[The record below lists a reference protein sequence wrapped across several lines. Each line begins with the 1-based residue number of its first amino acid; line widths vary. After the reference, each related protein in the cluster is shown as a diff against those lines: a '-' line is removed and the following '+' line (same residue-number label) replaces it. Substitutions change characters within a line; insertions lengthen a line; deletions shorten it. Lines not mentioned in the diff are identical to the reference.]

1 MPIAQPKQIGA
12 TPSPRL
18 PTFSPGLFT
27 EATDRGAGAQGRWKD
42 GQNIRFHN
50 GLPQTL
56 GGWMQETFAVGNS
69 GGLIQGVA
77 RNVFEWA
84 SLDGQIWI
92 AIGTNSKLLLVNN
105 GTLYDITPVRRQV
118 GLTNPFSTV
127 SGSPLVTVVDPGHG
141 ASPGDYVTFS
151 GFNTVGGLTLN
162 GEYQIVNV
170 NSNSAYV
177 INTGINAS
185 STVNSG
191 GGSGSA
197 VYQIVAGGASSGFWY
212 GWGVST
218 WGTGT
223 WGTPRGTG
231 NIQTLGNLVGG
242 SGYDGGGTHT
252 YTGVPLTGGSGTGAI
267 ATIVVTSGVVT
278 AVTITTPGTGYNVG
292 DVLSASNTNLGGSGS
307 GFHITVIAVLTSTM
321 VQPLRIWSLDQYGED
336 LLASYNGGAVYFWQ
350 RSLGPLSP
358 AVLVPTAPSSNQRI
372 LVSQQDRQLIC
383 LGAQPSG
390 TLAPDPMNVRA
401 SDFGDFTDFTETAGN
416 EVYEQALSGGN
427 KILTGH
433 FVSNG
438 ILIHTDVG
446 QQIMQ
451 PTEDENVYSIRQV
464 GWTNPIIGPNAGISV
479 NGTDYWM
486 CKDKFMMYDGLP
498 QEILSDVWTK
508 IFDTEAQAEG
518 LGFGINLSASDKVF
532 CSWND
537 VYGEIWWD
545 FTSATGTE
553 NDSFVV
559 FNPTQKY
566 WYYGTRVR
574 TAALKR
580 TLTYGYPIAID
591 NTGEFFTHENGID
604 AAGVPMQGFL
614 ESGDFEMGAF
624 DTGTM
629 QTVSG
634 DQQYFVWKVI
644 ADNKYLQGRILL
656 YLKTKRR
663 PQETTYWT
671 KGPYVINPGD
681 EFNGVRARGRQMAV
695 RLQFGTDASPVST
708 AWRAGTYT
716 FYIKVDG
723 KR

>member
-1 MPIAQPKQIGA
+1 MPITQPKQIDVV
-12 TPSPRL
+12 PSPRL

-42 GQNIRFHN
+42 GNNIRFHN

-56 GGWMQETFAVGNS
+56 GGWVQEMLS
-69 GGLIQGVA
+69 GGNILGVA
-77 RNVFEWA
+77 RNVIEWA
-84 SLDGQIWI
+84 SLDGQVWI
-92 AIGTNSKLLLVNN
+92 AIGTNSKLFLINN
-105 GTLYDITPVRRQV
+105 GTLYDITPIRRQI
-118 GLTNPFSTV
+118 GLTNPFSTE
-127 SGSPLVTVVDPGHG
+127 SGSDLVTVFDAGHG
-141 ASPGDYVTFS
+141 ASTGDYVTYN
-151 GFNTVGGLTLN
+151 GFATVGGLTLN
-162 GEYQIVNV
+162 GEYQIQQV
-170 NSNSAYV
+170 NSNSSYV
-177 INTGINAS
+177 INTGIAAT
-185 STVNSG
+185 STVTNG
-191 GGSGSA
+191 GGSGNA
-197 VYQIVAGGASSGFWY
+197 VYQIVSGGADSGFWY

-223 WGTPRGTG
+223 WGTPRGSG
-231 NIQTLGNLVGG
+231 QIQTLGNLVGG
-242 SGYDGGGTHT
+242 SGYDSGGTHT
-252 YTGVPLTGGSGTGAI
+252 YTGVPLTGGSGTGAV
-267 ATIVVTSGVVT
+267 ATIVVTGGVVT
-278 AVTITTPGTGYNVG
+278 AVTITTPGTGYVVG
-292 DVLSASNTNLGGSGS
+292 DVLSASNANLGGTGS

-321 VQPLRIWSLDQYGED
+321 VKPLRIWSLTPYGED
-336 LLASYNGGAVYFWQ
+336 LLASYNGGPVYFWQ

-372 LVSQQDRQLIC
+372 LVSQQNRQLIC
-383 LGAQPSG
+383 LGAQPSD
-390 TLAPDPMNVRA
+390 TLAPDPMNVRT
-401 SDFGDFTDFTETAGN
+401 SDDGDFTNFTSTASN

-433 FVSNG
+433 FVTNG

-451 PTEDENVYSIRQV
+451 PTGDENVYSIRQV
-464 GWTNPIIGPNAGISV
+464 GDSNPIIGPNAGTDV
-479 NGTDYWM
+479 NGTAYWM
-486 CKDKFMMYDGLP
+486 CRDKFMMYDSIP

-508 IFDTEAQAEG
+508 IFDPEAQAEG
-518 LGFGINLSASDKVF
+518 VGFGINLAAADKVF
-532 CSWND
+532 CSYND
-537 VYGEIWWD
+537 VFGEVWWD

-566 WYYGTRVR
+566 WYYGQRVR

-591 NTGEFFTHENGID
+591 SSGDLFTHENGIM
-604 AAGVPMQGFL
+604 AAGSPMVGYL

-634 DQQYFVWKVI
+634 DQQYYVWKVI
-644 ADNKYLQGRILL
+644 ADNKYLQGRIDM

-663 PQETTYWT
+663 PQETNYWI
-671 KGPYVINPGD
+671 KGPYGINPGD
-681 EFNGVRARGRQMAV
+681 EFTGVRARGRQMAV
-695 RLQFGTDASPVST
+695 RLTFGSVSPVVAT

>member
-1 MPIAQPKQIGA
+1 MPITQPKQIDVV
-12 TPSPRL
+12 PSPRL

-27 EATDRGAGAQGRWKD
+27 EATDRGAGAAGRWKD

-56 GGWMQETFAVGNS
+56 GGWVQETFGSN
-69 GGLIQGVA
+69 LILGIA
-77 RNVFEWA
+77 RNCYEWQ
-84 SLDGQIWI
+84 SLDGQNWI
-92 AIGTNSKLLLVNN
+92 AIGTNSKLFLINQ
-105 GTLYDITPVRRQV
+105 GILYDITPIRRQI

-127 SGSPLVTVVDPGHG
+127 DGSPNVTVVDVGHG
-141 ASPGDYVTFS
+141 ATAGDYVTYAGFS
-151 GFNTVGGLTLN
+151 TVGGLTLN
-162 GEYQIVNV
+162 GEYMITAV
-170 NSNSAYV
+170 NSNSSYV
-177 INTGINAS
+177 IDTGIDAT
-185 STVNSG
+185 STVNNG
-191 GGSGSA
+191 GGSGNA
-197 VYQIVAGGASSGFWY
+197 VYQINNGGADSGFWY

-223 WGTPRGTG
+223 WGTPRGNG
-231 NIQTLGNLVGG
+231 NIQTLGDLVGG

-252 YTGVPLTGGSGTGAI
+252 YTGVPLIETGSGTGSGAI
-267 ATIVVTSGVVT
+267 ATIVVTSGHVT

-292 DVLSASNTNLGGSGS
+292 DVLSASNANLGGSGS
-307 GFHITVIAVLTSTM
+307 GFTITVIAILQSTL
-321 VQPLRIWSLDQYGED
+321 VRPLRIWSLDKFGED
-336 LLASYNGGAVYFWQ
+336 LLASYNGGPVYFWQ

-358 AVLVPTAPSSNQRI
+358 AVLVPTAPQYNQRI

-383 LGAQPSG
+383 LGAQPSDS
-390 TLAPDPMNVRA
+390 LSPDPMNVRT
-401 SDFGDFTDFTETAGN
+401 STDGDFTNFTSTADD
-416 EVYEQALSGGN
+416 EVYEQALEGGN
-427 KILTGH
+427 QILTGH
-433 FVSNG
+433 FVTNG

-451 PTEDENVYSIRQV
+451 PTGDTNIYSIRQV
-464 GWTNPIIGPNAGISV
+464 GYSNPIIGPNAGISV

-486 CKDKFMMYDGLP
+486 CADKFMMYDGFP
-498 QEILSDVWTK
+498 QEIMSDIWTK
-508 IFDTEAQAEG
+508 IFSTEAQEQG
-518 LGFGINLSASDKVF
+518 IGFGLNLASGYKVF
-532 CSWND
+532 CSYND
-537 VYGEIWWD
+537 VFGEIWFD
-545 FTSATGTE
+545 FPSANSTE
-553 NDSFVV
+553 NDSFAV

-574 TAALKR
+574 TCALKR
-580 TLTYGYPIAID
+580 TATYGYPVAID
-591 NTGEFFTHENGID
+591 SSGDFFTHENGIE
-604 AAGVPMQGFL
+604 ANGSPMQGYI

-644 ADNKYLQGRILL
+644 ADNKYLQGRIDL

-663 PQETTYWT
+663 PQEETYWV
-671 KGPYVINPGD
+671 KGPYGVNPGD
-681 EFNGVRARGRQMAV
+681 EFTGVRARGRQMAV
-695 RLQFGTDASPVST
+695 RLEFGFVEPQVAT